1 MKKYI
6 FLIVIFCFL
15 IFQSPVFGQQPL
27 FDEAN
32 SHLSEGRYQQAIEI
46 YQSIAEDGFESG
58 ALWQNLGVA
67 YTRLDSLGKAKYYFL
82 KAEKFSET
90 KQQAKSALQYVNNQ
104 FPRQSAILPAL
115 PWIRFINFLT
125 NNIGLRVIVFVAMF
139 LLYTGI
145 AFKIGAW
152 FRSDLQKPFNYV
164 SYTSIGFSVILF
176 ACSIIIQYQQSR
188 YSTGVMIDREAP
200 VYQRPEE
207 NSSIISTAY
216 EGYTMQVNK
225 DESEEQP
232 SWKYVRLENG
242 MYGWIQNDYILTF

>member
-6 FLIVIFCFL
+6 FLIIIFCFQL
-15 IFQSPVFGQQPL
+15 SQEPVFAQQAL

-46 YQSIAEDGFESG
+46 YQSIADEGFEAG

-82 KAEKFSET
+82 KAGKYSET
-90 KQQAKSALQYVNNQ
+90 KPQAESALQYVNNR
-104 FPRQSAILPAL
+104 FPRQSAVLPAL
-115 PWIRFINFLT
+115 PWIRFINFLS
-125 NNIGLRVIVFVAMF
+125 NNIGLRPIALTALF
-139 LLYTGI
+139 LLYAGF

-152 FRSDLQKPFNYV
+152 FRFDLKKTFNYA
-164 SYTSIGFSVILF
+164 SYGLIGLSVILF
-176 ACSIIIQYQQSR
+176 TCSVIIHYQQSR

-200 VYQRPEE
+200 IYQRPEE
-207 NSSIISTAY
+207 NSSVISTAY
-216 EGYTMQVNK
+216 EGYTMQINK
-225 DESEEQP
+225 MESEEES

-242 MYGWIQNDYILTF
+242 MYGWIQNDHIMTF